1 MNPSSLKY
9 VWLALAVI
17 AAALVIV
24 ALTSDPKSTPK
35 LDSTS
40 NELGAEVG
48 FTAPTVDAPRPRFSM
63 GLDLAS
69 NDSDPR
75 KPYEVSDD
83 IIDAVIFIESS
94 GNPNAVGSKGERGLM
109 QVMPD
114 TWQETT
120 LLAFGREITFDRAF
134 EPELNVRVGTAFLE
148 QIAERIIEREDE
160 WRAPFIEILLASYNA
175 GPGAVERVYYDLTKL
190 PEPVQSYARRGAA
203 RVWEARMARSGE
215 ESVKLDPVKP
225 LPVNQ

>member
-1 MNPSSLKY
+1 MNPSFKY
-9 VWLALAVI
+9 IWLCLAVI
-17 AAALVIV
+17 AAVLVTV
-24 ALTSDPKSTPK
+24 ALTSDRGATPEVE
-35 LDSTS
+35 LTS
-40 NELGAEVG
+40 NEIAGEVG
-48 FTAPTVDAPRPRFSM
+48 FTSPPVGAPQPRFSM
-63 GLDLAS
+63 GLDLAT
-69 NDSDPR
+69 NESDPR

-120 LLAFGREITFDRAF
+120 LLAFGREISFERAF

-175 GPGAVERVYYDLTKL
+175 GPGAVERVYYDLGKL
-190 PEPVQSYARRGAA
+190 PKPVQSYARRGTARVWAA
-203 RVWEARMARSGE
+203 RVEQSGE
-215 ESVKLDPVKP
+215 
-225 LPVNQ
+225 

>member
-1 MNPSSLKY
+1 VNPSFKY
-9 VWLALAVI
+9 VWLCLAVI
-17 AAALVIV
+17 AAVLTTV
-24 ALTSDPKSTPK
+24 ALTSGRGASPE
-35 LDSTS
+35 LELTS
-40 NELGAEVG
+40 NEITEEVG
-48 FTAPTVDAPRPRFSM
+48 FTLPPVGAPQPRFSM
-63 GLDLAS
+63 GLDLAT
-69 NDSDPR
+69 NESDPQ
-75 KPYEVSDD
+75 KPYAVSDD

-120 LLAFGREITFDRAF
+120 LLAFGREISFERAF

-175 GPGAVERVYYDLTKL
+175 GPGAVERVYYDLGKL
-190 PEPVQSYARRGAA
+190 PQSVQSYARRGAA
-203 RVWEARMARSGE
+203 RVWEARVEQSGE
-215 ESVKLDPVKP
+215 
-225 LPVNQ
+225 